1 MRSSEPPDRNGF
13 VPRVARSRRRRD
25 DRNPFDSQ
33 EFDDTYAQQPPTA
46 QTSEASRDRTGD
58 NGPSLQPQ
66 PQPPFTQQA
75 SPDVYDDDE
84 DEDDYVDPV
93 DVMRNEQYTMINEM
107 IDGLL
112 PLYAEDHAI
121 QNMDPEFVA
130 TNWEERIWKSSAK
143 DDDFADYKRRIHE
156 ELQRGDDYE
165 KDARLHVKNRVVPAV
180 VDTLL
185 YNAMLYYLKEGR
197 MKIQMRSAPRRRPAV
212 NTSEYL
218 PNFTPDPEGDRLS
231 ALAVMNKLKNDAL
244 NADNPNRQLS
254 RVDKERR
261 QYRQAFQ
268 RQIQDLVALLS
279 ADDPLKNVHIVDL
292 AAAMEDNLWDNHG
305 GSEDA
310 DKYTKEAADW
320 EQVMLDWETYWESDE
335 GDVINGTTG
344 HDSFEGCVRV
354 EYEGRYIQ
362 SVADSGNQSGI
373 DLNDELAALGGWD
386 SDDVAEASN
395 DAEDESDDD
404 GFYIYTGDNDDNRH
418 PNQPAYPDA
427 VDYTYADGP
436 LFQDIDSGA
445 SPTVQE
451 QGTEEHIDVRSGHH
465 QDQEAAQGSGSPSV
479 PLEKADEHVAPAG
492 QTNGD
497 DSSGTT
503 PVDPT
508 LVQLQPAPAPLHL
521 PGISYGDSTESTIS
535 QPQTSSTQPDV
546 AQEAIT
552 TGENTEMEFEST
564 PADATVHVPHTSQAA
579 QPISPMQSTQSSV
592 QPMQSIQTPVPSI
605 QNVSSEDID
614 MTNAPHVPQVS
625 QPMQPM
631 QQALVSG
638 QFAQSVTS
646 KDVEMADDAP
656 DAQVQQS
663 KAIDNVH
670 PTAAIFPALGQK
682 KVFDPSID
690 NPFMP
695 AGYKESLQ
703 EAATTFNQNVKMPP
717 TATSRLFAAALGNRQ
732 TTVPLTIDQTPT
744 QQSQPGL
751 PFTPI
756 LSQPLQGSDSGQAPS
771 LSMPSF
777 TLDSAAL
784 SSMSTILAGIPNP
797 PAASPSLQP
806 PASIGNLSLTTQ
818 PQAVPDIM
826 ASLKTFAD
834 MPSSREAATQPPAQP
849 KTGYAPL
856 PSFGSGLASIPS
868 MPRDRTQPYSSQ
880 VNPEDAFKQ
889 PDFAAAANDNPHSA
903 FFGSIGGGAHVN
915 KSNAAPFQWTM
926 STPRGSTPLQPK
938 LNENAGNGT
947 KAPLF
952 QLNKEEKKA
961 SFSLFPLVRK
971 ETKPLFSFFPLVEK
985 DAKPAAP
992 PLFNTTGISF
1002 GMLESPK
1009 TAGQPKINIE
1019 FADTG
1024 DLIKTP
1030 AVLQASDEVP
1040 EKALTTT
1047 EVQQPEVSAGSAD
1060 SPTADLPAAVS
1071 DEASEVMSVA
1081 LAEESLAEAEK
1092 PNISAEFSYKPVGR
1106 GAQMASTFKSSLF
1119 DASAWGAGDVQ
1130 FFGAAPSEPVEAIE
1144 DGETSPSSPESADEE
1159 PVQRNEEVLV
1169 ASPTSASNAEVEDVD
1184 ARLGDGGETVA
1195 HDQSA
1200 NEHAEIAPDD
1210 AAAEVNGPLP
1220 DVAEDAPSDPPN
1232 PPSEEVSITA
1242 ASQDDRSPPI
1252 STPSSRRSE
1261 EYQVLVARIS
1271 SFEATADGLDEKAKD
1286 LSAQATALRVEA
1298 GEIKLCVANFAQS
1311 ETNSA
1316 VKEPAQTS
1324 KIATEHEEK
1333 EATVMTEA
1341 VDVEEILKQ
1350 PQEPTSV
1357 EDHAPPTSLTKQNF
1371 KDALVFGVDIINNKI
1386 LPQGI
1391 KAPGVKLSV
1400 ESALEPPS
1408 DKPSSGVDVSNNMIL
1423 PQGMKVPGANP
1434 SVVLAPEPSSDI
1446 INTILPHGIE
1456 APGVNASQDEDIFRR
1471 GRKRVAIPVFD
1482 DLPLQKQ
1489 APLLPLSLED
1499 TPKLLLKSFLKD
1511 MDTQEAESLELQLSG
1526 SLGESI
1532 RIFAANSINLNLQV
1546 AELAELRLYQEE
1558 GCQFASRLVKIRLA
1572 YHKASN
1578 KSTAWDRMITDS
1590 LPESFHEVAEGLKTE
1605 CRTFLRFNCLAT
1617 LKTLEDITTKWRP
1630 ILTLA
1635 KMYKRLVKV
1644 NADVGE
1650 VLPRWRWATSSAEK
1664 DRLGD
1669 ILNEKLPYALDAYQ
1683 KFYESARKLEQRA
1696 PELFTFTTLLG
1707 ADICKALVDHRLE
1720 FTKWHSELNMNMPE
1734 LSIDIYDDIEL

>member
-1 MRSSEPPDRNGF
+1 M
-13 VPRVARSRRRRD
+13 RRD
-25 DRNPFDSQ
+25 DRDPFDSQ
-33 EFDDTYAQQPPTA
+33 EFDDMYAQQP
-46 QTSEASRDRTGD
+46 QTSQTSQASRDRTGD
-58 NGPSLQPQ
+58 NGPPLQPQ

-84 DEDDYVDPV
+84 DEDDYEDDDDYVDPV
-93 DVMRNEQYTMINEM
+93 EVMRIEQYTMINEM
-107 IDGLL
+107 IEGLL
-112 PLYAEDHAI
+112 PLYAEEHAI

-130 TNWEERIWKSSAK
+130 TNWEERVWQSSAK
-143 DDDFADYKRRIHE
+143 GDDFADYKRRIHE

-165 KDARLHVKNRVVPAV
+165 KDARLHLKNRVVPAV

-185 YNAMLYYLKEGR
+185 YNAMLYYSKEGR
-197 MKIQMRSAPRRRPAV
+197 MKIQMRSVPRRRPAI

-218 PNFTPDPEGDRLS
+218 PNFTPDPEGDLLS

-254 RVDKERR
+254 QVDKERR

-268 RQIQDLVALLS
+268 RQIRDLVALLS

-292 AAAMEDNLWDNHG
+292 AAAMEDNLWDNYG
-305 GSEDA
+305 GSEDP

-335 GDVINGTTG
+335 GDVVNGTTG
-344 HDSFEGCVRV
+344 YDSFEGCVRV

-373 DLNDELAALGGWD
+373 DLDDELAALGGWD
-386 SDDVAEASN
+386 SDNVAEASSN
-395 DAEDESDDD
+395 DAKDESDD
-404 GFYIYTGDNDDNRH
+404 GSFYIYTGDNDDN
-418 PNQPAYPDA
+418 PNQPAYPSTADHI
-427 VDYTYADGP
+427 YADGP
-436 LFQDIDSGA
+436 SFQDIDSGA
-445 SPTVQE
+445 SPTVHE
-451 QGTEEHIDVRSGHH
+451 QGTEEHIDVRPDHH
-465 QDQEAAQGSGSPSV
+465 EDQEAAQSSESPSA
-479 PLEKADEHVAPAG
+479 PLEKAGENAAPAG

-503 PVDPT
+503 QVDPT
-508 LVQLQPAPAPLHL
+508 LIQSQPAPAPLHL
-521 PGISYGDSTESTIS
+521 PGISLGDSTESTIS
-535 QPQTSSTQPDV
+535 KPQTSSNQPDV
-546 AQEAIT
+546 AQQAIT
-552 TGENTEMEFEST
+552 TGENTEMEFENTS
-564 PADATVHVPHTSQAA
+564 ADATVHVPRTGQAA
-579 QPISPMQSTQSSV
+579 QPIPPMQSTQPSV
-592 QPMQSIQTPVPSI
+592 QPMQSIQTPVHSI

-614 MTNAPHVPQVS
+614 MTNASHVPQVS

-631 QQALVSG
+631 QQAQVSG

-646 KDVEMADDAP
+646 KDVEMADNAP
-656 DAQVQQS
+656 DAHVQQS

-670 PTAAIFPALGQK
+670 PTTAIFQALGQR

-703 EAATTFNQNVKMPP
+703 EAATTFNQYVKIPP
-717 TATSRLFAAALGNRQ
+717 TATSRLLAAALGNRQ
-732 TTVPLTIDQTPT
+732 TTVPRTIDQNPM

-751 PFTPI
+751 PFTPN
-756 LSQPLQGSDSGQAPS
+756 LSQPFQGSDSDQTPS

-784 SSMSTILAGIPNP
+784 SSTSTILPAIPNP

-806 PASIGNLSLTTQ
+806 PASTGNLSLTTQ
-818 PQAVPDIM
+818 PMAVPDIM
-826 ASLKTFAD
+826 ASLKTLAD
-834 MPSSREAATQPPAQP
+834 MSSSGEAAKQPPAQP
-849 KTGYAPL
+849 KTGYVPL
-856 PSFGSGLASIPS
+856 PSFGSGLHSIPS
-868 MPRDRTQPYSSQ
+868 MPRARTQSYSGQ

-889 PDFAAAANDNPHSA
+889 PDFAAAANDNRRSA
-903 FFGSIGGGAHVN
+903 FFGSIGGGAQVN
-915 KSNAAPFQWTM
+915 KPTAAPFQWTM
-926 STPRGSTPLQPK
+926 SMPRGSTHLQPK
-938 LNENAGNGT
+938 LNENTGNGT

-952 QLNKEEKKA
+952 QLNKKETKA
-961 SFSLFPLVRK
+961 SFSLFPSVQN
-971 ETKPLFSFFPLVEK
+971 ETKTPFSFFPLVEK

-1002 GMLESPK
+1002 GMLEIPK

-1040 EKALTTT
+1040 EEALTTT
-1047 EVQQPEVSAGSAD
+1047 EVQQPQVSAGSAN

-1071 DEASEVMSVA
+1071 DEASEVVSVA
-1081 LAEESLAEAEK
+1081 PAEK
-1092 PNISAEFSYKPVGR
+1092 PLAKAEKPKISAEFSYKPIGR
-1106 GAQMASTFKSSLF
+1106 GAQMASTSKSTLF

-1144 DGETSPSSPESADEE
+1144 DGETSPSSPEFADEE

-1169 ASPTSASNAEVEDVD
+1169 ASSTSASNAEVEDID

-1210 AAAEVNGPLP
+1210 AAAEVNEPLP
-1220 DVAEDAPSDPPN
+1220 DVAEDAPSEPSN

-1242 ASQDDRSPPI
+1242 ASQDDRSSPI

-1261 EYQVLVARIS
+1261 EYKVLVARIS
-1271 SFEATADGLDEKAKD
+1271 SFEATAHGLDEKAKD

-1311 ETNSA
+1311 EINSA
-1316 VKEPAQTS
+1316 VQEPAQTS
-1324 KIATEHEEK
+1324 KIATEHEDQ

-1341 VDVEEILKQ
+1341 DDVEEILQQ

-1357 EDHAPPTSLTKQNF
+1357 EDHAPPTALTKQNV

-1391 KAPGVKLSV
+1391 KAPGV
-1400 ESALEPPS
+1400 
-1408 DKPSSGVDVSNNMIL
+1408 
-1423 PQGMKVPGANP
+1423 
-1434 SVVLAPEPSSDI
+1434 
-1446 INTILPHGIE
+1446 
-1456 APGVNASQDEDIFRR
+1456 NASQDEGIFRC
-1471 GRKRVAIPVFD
+1471 GRKRVAIPVLD

-1489 APLLPLSLED
+1489 ASLLPLSLED
-1499 TPKLLLKSFLKD
+1499 TPELLLKSFLKD
-1511 MDTQEAESLELQLSG
+1511 MNTQEAESLELQLSG
-1526 SLGESI
+1526 SLGEAT

-1558 GCQFASRLVKIRLA
+1558 GCQFASTLVKIRLA

-1590 LPESFHEVAEGLKTE
+1590 LPESLHEVAEGLKTE
-1605 CRTFLRFNCLAT
+1605 CRALLRFNCLAT
-1617 LKTLEDITTKWRP
+1617 LKTLEDITNKWRP
-1630 ILTLA
+1630 LLTLA
-1635 KMYKRLVKV
+1635 KMYKRLAKV
-1644 NADVGE
+1644 NADVGDI
-1650 VLPRWRWATSSAEK
+1650 LPRWRWATSSAEK
-1664 DRLGD
+1664 DRFGD

-1696 PELFTFTTLLG
+1696 PALFTFTTLLG
-1707 ADICKALVDHRLE
+1707 ADICKALVDNRLE

-1734 LSIDIYDDIEL
+1734 LSIDVSNPFHLKPLGPQANM